1 LKNKKIGDVILKH
14 QIAQLFVSAGLGL
27 CLAASGVSVAL
38 AEQNVANIRIE
49 VSPDVWPC
57 FPMEYTIEKQKLL
70 VLGSRTTV
78 EVTITE
84 GARYLSD
91 EKIRDYC
98 LSHYQNWER
107 PGNTW
112 MSDIYP
118 NNVLKDAQRVSYSD
132 FYAQPATLKIYSV
145 IVGELVNYGDLR
157 SGYITSALLVAEI
170 GNLVAMCGAV
180 PELQTD
186 FPETCNYS
194 QLEDLFTDAVRVFHQ
209 VRDDGGADA
218 VGPGAQES
226 MGEYVANGIA
236 MFEATPPWA

>member
-1 LKNKKIGDVILKH
+1 
-14 QIAQLFVSAGLGL
+14 
-27 CLAASGVSVAL
+27 
-38 AEQNVANIRIE
+38 
-49 VSPDVWPC
+49 
-57 FPMEYTIEKQKLL
+57 M
-70 VLGSRTTV
+70 
-78 EVTITE
+78 
-84 GARYLSD
+84 
-91 EKIRDYC
+91 
-98 LSHYQNWER
+98 
-107 PGNTW
+107 
-112 MSDIYP
+112 
-118 NNVLKDAQRVSYSD
+118 
-132 FYAQPATLKIYSV
+132 KIYSV

-194 QLEDLFTDAVRVFHQ
+194 QLEDLFTDAVRVFLQ
-209 VRDDGGADA
+209 DRDDGGADA